1 MDEKDFD
8 ADERIAGFSLLSIRD
23 AIQLV
28 GLMEDQDDVK
38 HLSTVLKC
46 GRDQARGVLEKL
58 EQRGL
63 VERMS
68 KRNRWKVTAL
78 GHKLA
83 FDWHPPRTFRP
94 AIRYGNEA
102 IVVLEHCADA
112 PCSIWRHSSDQ
123 EAMFEEA
130 ELNVALNPEYEG
142 ERLIEVEVMQLD
154 EYQGERGGGGESA
167 LAVHIGAEDARNL
180 AAGLLKAAER
190 AEREVARRA
199 KKRSRGE
206 RRKVRGDA
214 RTDKARNEG
223 R

>member
-38 HLSTVLKC
+38 HVSAVLKC
-46 GRDQARGVLEKL
+46 GRNQARGVLEKV
-58 EQRGL
+58 EQLGL
-63 VERMS
+63 VERAS

-83 FDWHPPRTFRP
+83 FYWHPPRACRP

-102 IVVLEHCADA
+102 IVVLEHCASA

-167 LAVHIGAEDARNL
+167 LAVHISAEDARNL
-180 AAGLLKAAER
+180 AAGLLKAAEH
-190 AEREVARRA
+190 AEREVARRT
-199 KKRSRGE
+199 KKMLRGE
-206 RRKVRGDA
+206 RRGVRGNA
-214 RTDKARNEG
+214 RTDKARK
-223 R
+223 

>member
-102 IVVLEHCADA
+102 IVVLEC
-112 PCSIWRHSSDQ
+112 RFRSS
-123 EAMFEEA
+123 
-130 ELNVALNPEYEG
+130 
-142 ERLIEVEVMQLD
+142 
-154 EYQGERGGGGESA
+154 
-167 LAVHIGAEDARNL
+167 
-180 AAGLLKAAER
+180 
-190 AEREVARRA
+190 
-199 KKRSRGE
+199 
-206 RRKVRGDA
+206 
-214 RTDKARNEG
+214 
-223 R
+223 